1 MRNPQHLIVEFLR
14 YYYGAA
20 ANQIE
25 SYIKAIEA
33 VRPLK
38 QHISLYSIRRE
49 RRLQSEI
56 QCHTNQEF
64 YSISGSGLVYVVN
77 LGRKLAIEF

>member
-1 MRNPQHLIVEFLR
+1 MAVGGWQRWVVVAGGSEGSAAARKARKASGKGRAGGHCALVGRRLWDPMQNPQNLILEFLR

-25 SYIKAIEA
+25 SYINAIEA

-38 QHISLYSIRRE
+38 
-49 RRLQSEI
+49 
-56 QCHTNQEF
+56 
-64 YSISGSGLVYVVN
+64 
-77 LGRKLAIEF
+77 